1 MKRTRPW
8 FAASSV
14 VALGALGCGNEPPA
28 HPVDTGS
35 PLGECG
41 DPEAIH
47 SVVITQL
54 AFTQLRADGTID
66 GFDLDETDSAPGDPA
81 GCGHGDRDG
90 PEGQTGIDSAFATLV
105 PVLEGLGAGAVEGLI
120 QQAIDSGEL
129 LLLIEMTHLDDWE
142 SDVCADVALHR
153 AQGTP
158 IIGTDGTILIDQ
170 TFGLSPEVP
179 STFATGG
186 AVEDGAFEI
195 RNIEITL
202 PVQILDVFL
211 TFTMPTGA
219 IHLDLASDG
228 TVSGFL
234 AGGVPVA
241 QITTQIGGIPD
252 IGDLSSVIPPLIEA
266 AADLYPDPT
275 GACTALSLGF
285 DIAGKPAFIYR
296 EPSGTGG
303 ARSR

>member
-1 MKRTRPW
+1 
-8 FAASSV
+8 S
-14 VALGALGCGNEPPA
+14 
-28 HPVDTGS
+28 
-35 PLGECG
+35 LGECG

-54 AFTQLRADGTID
+54 AFTQLRADGTIE
-66 GFDLDETDSAPGDPA
+66 GFDLDGTDSAPGDPA
-81 GCGHGDRDG
+81 GCGHGDRSG
-90 PEGQTGIDSAFATLV
+90 PEGQTGIDSAFASLV

-129 LLLIEMTHLDDWE
+129 LLLIEMSHLDDWAF
-142 SDVCADVALHR
+142 DTCADVALHR
-153 AQGTP
+153 GQGTP
-158 IIGTDGTILIDQ
+158 IIGTDGTILVDQ
-170 TFGLSPEVP
+170 TFGLSPDVP
-179 STFATGG
+179 STYATGG
-186 AVEDGAFEI
+186 MVEDGAFEI
-195 RNIEITL
+195 HNIEITL

-211 TFTMPTGA
+211 TFTMPAGA

-234 AGGVPVA
+234 AGGVPVD
-241 QITTQIGGIPD
+241 QITSQIGGIPD

-266 AADLYPDPT
+266 AADLYPDPA

-296 EPSGTGG
+296 ETSGTGEPEG
-303 ARSR
+303 R